1 MSSPTTATTAAATAA
16 AAKKV
21 LVADKIAPAGVAW
34 LKEQPG
40 IEVIEAQGVS
50 AEKLPALVA
59 DVAAILVRSETKI
72 TRAVLEAAPALVCV
86 GRAGV
91 GVDNIDVEAAT
102 ERGVIVMN
110 TPGGNTIATAELTFT
125 HILCCARNVP
135 AAAASMRAG
144 KWDRKNFS
152 GTELLGKT
160 LGILGLG
167 RIGAEVAKRALAFG
181 MKVLAH
187 DPYLTESRAQALG
200 IQTAS
205 KDDVFTRAD
214 YITVHMPLT
223 EQTRDM
229 IDAAAIAKMKDGVH
243 LVNVARGGLI
253 NEQALATALAT
264 GKVATA
270 GVDVFTTEPLPADS
284 PLRALPT
291 LTLTPHLGA
300 STSEAQESVGIEV
313 AQSVAQ
319 VLTGGP
325 CVNAVN
331 MPSIDQRS
339 LQQLRPFLQ
348 LAEKLGSLLQQ
359 LTTSKVEKLRI
370 TYWGS
375 LTEFDTTPVS
385 RAIQRGWLR
394 RISGHVNDVN
404 APHLIKRLGI
414 EVNVTQSNGEADY
427 KDLIEVEATVEG
439 GATHSLAGT
448 IIGTNHSPRII
459 RISGHALEFIPE
471 DTLLIS
477 ENLDR
482 PGIVGDIGTIL
493 GQAGVN
499 IANMTLSR
507 AANDKDRAIAVYQ
520 LNGTPDAAAIE
531 RIKKNPAL
539 LTVRVIEM

>member
-1 MSSPTTATTAAATAA
+1 M
-16 AAKKV
+16 KKV
-21 LVADKIAPAGVAW
+21 LVADKISPSGVAW
-34 LKEQPG
+34 LKQQPG

-50 AEKLPALVA
+50 AEKLLTLVG
-59 DVAAILVRSETKI
+59 DVAGILVRSESKI
-72 TRAVLEAAPALVCV
+72 TRAVMEAAPALECV

-110 TPGGNTIATAELTFT
+110 TPSGNTIATAELTFT
-125 HILCCARNVP
+125 HLLCCARPVP
-135 AAAASMRAG
+135 GAAATMRAG

-152 GTELLGKT
+152 GTELYGKT

-167 RIGAEVAKRALAFG
+167 RIGTEVAKRALAFG
-181 MKVLAH
+181 MKVLAY
-187 DPYLTESRAQALG
+187 DPYLTDARAQSLG

-205 KDDVFTRAD
+205 KDDVFVNAD

-223 EQTRDM
+223 EQTVNM
-229 IDAAAIAKMKDGVH
+229 IDTAALDKMKKGVH
-243 LVNVARGGLI
+243 LVNVARGGLV
-253 NEQALATALAT
+253 NEEALAAALQS
-264 GKVATA
+264 GKVASA
-270 GVDVFTTEPLPADS
+270 GFDVFTAEPLPADS
-284 PLRALPT
+284 PLRAIPN

-313 AQSVAQ
+313 AQAVAQ

-339 LQQLRPFLQ
+339 LQQLRPFLY
-348 LAEKLGSLLQQ
+348 LAEKLGTLIQQ
-359 LTTSKVEKLRI
+359 LVPARVSKLRI
-370 TYWGS
+370 TYWGT
-375 LTEFDTTPVS
+375 LTEFDTTPLS
-385 RAIQRGWLR
+385 RAVQRGYLR

-404 APHLIKRLGI
+404 APHLIKRLGMD
-414 EVNVTQSNGEADY
+414 VQVTQSNGEADY
-427 KDLIEVEATVEG
+427 KDLIEVEVTSEDGPVN
-439 GATHSLAGT
+439 SLAGT
-448 IIGTNHSPRII
+448 IIGTNHSPRIV
-459 RISGHALEFIPE
+459 RYGKHVLEFIPE

-493 GQAGVN
+493 GKAGVN

-507 AANDKDRAIAVYQ
+507 ATDGEGDRALAVYQ
-520 LNGTPDAAAIE
+520 LSSTPDAASIE
-531 RIKKNPAL
+531 RIRANPAL
-539 LTVRVIEM
+539 LTVRILEA